1 MKNNMKK
8 WDIISRL
15 LKDHFKR
22 EKQLEKI
29 LEAVKVAPQVKK

>member
-8 WDIISRL
+8 WDIIREL
-15 LKDHFKR
+15 LKDHFMR

-29 LEAVKVAPQVKK
+29 WEVVKVTPQVKK